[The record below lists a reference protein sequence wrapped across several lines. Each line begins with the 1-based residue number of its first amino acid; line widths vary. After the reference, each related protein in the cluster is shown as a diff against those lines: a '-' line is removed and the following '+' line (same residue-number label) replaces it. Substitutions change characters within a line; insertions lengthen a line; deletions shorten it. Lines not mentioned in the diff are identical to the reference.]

1 MLTDADTHNATKIP
15 AGDPDS
21 ASGTAPGTPGAP
33 VTTEA
38 RTHLALATAGMAIAF
53 WAWGLISPLGPVYRQ
68 ELGLSAAQKS
78 LLVAAPL
85 LVGALGRI
93 PAGALTDRY
102 GARLT
107 LPLISFATAVPVL
120 ALCLVHGYWPLVLV
134 GLLLGTGGSFLAA
147 AVPYATAWFPPERR
161 GLATGVLGLGTGGT
175 ALAVFLTPRFLRWFD
190 DGNTMF
196 YVVAAALVLYG
207 VTAAVLVRDAPGRP
221 AAPSRAFGPR
231 LTAAARQTA
240 TVRIALL
247 STVCVGAFV
256 AMGAYLT
263 TYFKDAYDLSQN
275 DAATRTA
282 LFLLVAVLFRPLGG
296 ALCDHTGPG
305 RVLVAAFAACGA
317 AAVGQTFTP
326 ALTPWATLAFL
337 VLAAGI
343 GLGCGAVLALTVTVT
358 RGDRLGTVTG
368 LTGAAGGL
376 GGALPPLVMGFGS
389 GATDGYALGLVLLSC
404 AALGAAFFT
413 AHHLLGR
420 DREQL
425 PDAIGA

>member
-1 MLTDADTHNATKIP
+1 MLTDADIRNATKTR
-15 AGDPDS
+15 AGAPDR
-21 ASGTAPGTPGAP
+21 ATGTATGIPGAP

-38 RTHLALATAGMAIAF
+38 RTHLALATVGLAIAF
-53 WAWGLISPLGPVYRQ
+53 WAWGLISPLGPIYRQ

-85 LVGALGRI
+85 LVGSLGRI

-120 ALCLVHGYWPLVLV
+120 ALCLVHSYWPLVLV
-134 GLLLGTGGSFLAA
+134 GLLLGIGGSFLAA

-175 ALAVFLTPRFLRWFD
+175 ALAIFLTPHFLRWFD
-190 DGNTMF
+190 DANAMF
-196 YVVAAALVLYG
+196 YVVAAALLLYG
-207 VTAAVLVRDAPGRP
+207 TAAAVLTRDAPGRP
-221 AAPSRAFGPR
+221 VPSGTFGPR

-240 TVRIALL
+240 TVRLAML

-296 ALCDHTGPG
+296 ALCDHTGPA
-305 RVLVAAFAACGA
+305 RVLVASFAACGA

-358 RGDRLGTVTG
+358 GRDRLGTVTG

-376 GGALPPLVMGFGS
+376 GGSLPPLVMGFGS
-389 GATDGYALGLVLLSC
+389 GATSAYALALLLLSC
-404 AALGAAFFT
+404 TALAAAFFT

-420 DREQL
+420 GREEL
-425 PDAIGA
+425 ADAIGA